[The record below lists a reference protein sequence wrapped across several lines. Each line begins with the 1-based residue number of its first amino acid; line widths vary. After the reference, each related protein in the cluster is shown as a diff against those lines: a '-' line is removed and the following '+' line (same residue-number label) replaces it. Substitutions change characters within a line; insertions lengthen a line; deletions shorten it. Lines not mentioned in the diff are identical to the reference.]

1 MGVSLAD
8 INEVLVLPLLTG
20 TVDSVNVEVFEVG
33 EESLLVALSDIELF
47 VVLVEEAKLGDA
59 DRLYL

>member
-1 MGVSLAD
+1 MRVSLAD

-20 TVDSVNVEVFEVG
+20 TVDSVNVEIFEVG

-47 VVLVEEAKLGDA
+47 VVLVEEA
-59 DRLYL
+59 